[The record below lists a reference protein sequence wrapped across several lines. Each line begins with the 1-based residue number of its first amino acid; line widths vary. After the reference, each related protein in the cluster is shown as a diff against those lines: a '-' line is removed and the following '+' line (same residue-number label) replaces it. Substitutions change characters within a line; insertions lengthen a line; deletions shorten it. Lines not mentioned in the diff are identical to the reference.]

1 MDKLRAKHPRAQPAL
16 AALLPLGPPARTDV
30 PDIAAADVVAAVR
43 SFRRG
48 SAAGPSGLRGDHL
61 REALSSAHGDEVAA
75 HLAQVVQLLARGD
88 APLEVA
94 PHIAGAA
101 LHALPKR
108 GGDVR
113 PIAVGETLRRLA
125 SKCLCQAVREPA
137 QQWLSPLQLGVTV
150 SLGAEAAVHT
160 ARHCFHR
167 NSGHANKAFLTI
179 DFENAFN
186 SVDRAA
192 MLREVRLR
200 LPGLPPYAEWCY
212 GHHSRLLFEGEPLT
226 SEAGVQQGDPL
237 GPLLFA
243 LALQLALRAV
253 RSGPWDQQPELA
265 FAYLDDVCLAG
276 SLPQLRTALGRLT
289 AGARQVGL
297 ALNPAK
303 CKLTTTSHDGLVDP
317 QSSPEGLTVDRSGAF
332 TLLRAAIGN
341 STFCTAHTQLHRVDA
356 SKPLLEALGALD
368 DPQTGLLLLRECASF
383 CKVAYSARVTP
394 PALHIAALSA
404 FDAEVR
410 ACLETLCTGP
420 LPSQAW
426 AQASLSTNAG
436 GLGLRHAS
444 RHAMAGFVASTAATE
459 ELCKGLDPHYTL
471 SVTEVVGAFN
481 KKFCQVTASRRQ
493 RPAL

>member
-1 MDKLRAKHPRAQPAL
+1 MDKLRAKHPRAQPAR

-75 HLAQVVQLLARGD
+75 HLAEVVQLL
-88 APLEVA
+88 A

-113 PIAVGETLRRLA
+113 PIIVGETLRRLA

-137 QQWLSPLQLGVTV
+137 QQWLSPLQLGVAV

-160 ARHCFHR
+160 ARHWFHR

-192 MLREVRLR
+192 MLGEVRLR
-200 LPGLPPYAEWCY
+200 LPRLAPYAEWCY

-243 LALQLALRAV
+243 LALQPALRAV

-317 QSSPEGLTVDRSGAF
+317 QSFPEGLTVDRSGAF
-332 TLLRAAIGN
+332 TLLGAAIGN

-368 DPQTGLLLLRECASF
+368 DPGN
-383 CKVAYSARVTP
+383 
-394 PALHIAALSA
+394 
-404 FDAEVR
+404 
-410 ACLETLCTGP
+410 
-420 LPSQAW
+420 
-426 AQASLSTNAG
+426 AQASARLRTL
-436 GLGLRHAS
+436 LGSRPQPFTSPLCQPSMQRCGPVLKPFARARCPARHGHRLRSPPMPGALV
-444 RHAMAGFVASTAATE
+444 FVMPAATQWP
-459 ELCKGLDPHYTL
+459 GL
-471 SVTEVVGAFN
+471 
-481 KKFCQVTASRRQ
+481 
-493 RPAL
+493 